1 MPKAGLNPFLQFY
14 LDAKNDF
21 INWVFIIWM
30 KIRVITF
37 VITFIVVFIFLIKLV
52 KSCIYLVTLCKGC
65 LTKTLTFKNKIIK
78 WNIWKKIK
86 RQTPQKNRLKD
97 HPIYLN
103 NPNFQL
109 N

>member
-1 MPKAGLNPFLQFY
+1 MSKVGPNPFLQFY
-14 LDAKNDF
+14 LNAKNDF
-21 INWVFIIWM
+21 INWVSIIWG
-30 KIRVITF
+30 KIRMIALVITL
-37 VITFIVVFIFLIKLV
+37 IVAFIFLIKLI
-52 KSCIYLVTLCKGC
+52 KSCIYLVSLCKGC

-86 RQTPQKNRLKD
+86 RRTPRESRLKD
-97 HPIYLN
+97 CPIYLN